1 MVAILNYYIGGVFSE
16 SIKMNLSLTKRF

>member
-16 SIKMNLSLTKRF
+16 SIKMNLSLT